1 MATLADSLTSSSARA
16 IRLRTRPDLESRQQR
31 YRGQVYWV
39 VKEPVGLNY
48 FRFHEE
54 EYAILQMLD
63 GQHSLDDIKE
73 EFERE
78 YAPQKLTFQ
87 DLQQFIGMLHRSGLV
102 VSESAG
108 QGWQLKHRRDERKQK
123 ELLGKLTNV
132 FAMRFRGI
140 DPERLLNFLFPYTR
154 WFFTRAAVIG
164 FLMLGLCALLLVAV
178 QNDIFRSRLPT
189 FHQFFAAHNW
199 IYMMTTMAV
208 VKVLHEFGHGLSCKY
223 FGGECHEMGV
233 MFLVFTPCLYC
244 NVSDS
249 WMLPNKW
256 SRAAIGAAGMYVELV
271 LATIA
276 TFIWWFSEPG
286 LLNHLALSVMFICS
300 VSTLVF
306 NGNPLLRFDG
316 YYILMDILEIP
327 NLRQK
332 ATEVLKRFLTHLC
345 LGIEPPENPFLP
357 DNNRFFFGLYTVAA
371 VIYRWVVM
379 FSILYFMNKILEPYG
394 LKVIGQMV
402 AVIGIIGLVIQ
413 PLIKLGKFF
422 YIPGRMHKVKRIRV
436 AITSTVLAAV
446 VGFMLLV
453 PLPYQIDCVFTVVP
467 RNAETV
473 VPQLPGQ
480 LTEVKVSPGDQV
492 QQGDLLARIDNFEL
506 RVEILD
512 LQGQIREEEAR
523 IETLRELQIH
533 ARPNQVALLG
543 GQIIQAEETL
553 QSYKE
558 SLAEKELELK
568 GLDIT
573 APVSGTVM
581 PVPPRQDADPGDG
594 RLPEWSGSLLDDK
607 NDRAT
612 VVPTDLICLI
622 GNPDQLDAE
631 LVIDQAFIDFVHDA
645 QKVELLLEGFPA
657 KPHPGKIVKIADNP
671 LETIP
676 PSLSGQS
683 GGGLDT
689 VMDETGQPK
698 PMNPSYAARV
708 PIEDWDVKLQH
719 GMRGKAKIHVEPQ
732 TLGRRLYRYLAR
744 TFHFEL

>member
-16 IRLRTRPDLESRQQR
+16 IRLRTRPDLESRRQR
-31 YRGQVYWV
+31 YRGQIYWV

-54 EYAILQMLD
+54 EYSILQMLD
-63 GQHSLDDIKE
+63 GQHSLEDIKE
-73 EFERE
+73 EFERDF
-78 YAPQKLTFQ
+78 APQKITFQ
-87 DLQQFIGMLHRSGLV
+87 DVQQFIGTLHRSGLV
-102 VSESAG
+102 ISDSAG
-108 QGWQLKHRRDERKQK
+108 QGWQLKQRRDERKRK

-140 DPERLLNFLFPYTR
+140 DPERLLNFLYPYTR
-154 WFFTRAAVIG
+154 WFFSKVAVLF
-164 FLMLGLCALLLVAV
+164 FLALGLCALLLVAV
-178 QNDIFRSRLPT
+178 QNDVFRARLPS
-189 FHQFFAAHNW
+189 FHQFFAPHNW
-199 IYMMTTMAV
+199 LYMMATMGI
-208 VKVLHEFGHGLSCKY
+208 VKVLHEFGHGLACKY

-249 WMLPNKW
+249 WMLPSKW
-256 SRAAIGAAGMYVELV
+256 NRAAIGAAGMYVELV
-271 LATIA
+271 LATFA

-316 YYILMDILEIP
+316 YYILMDVIEIP

-332 ATEVLKRFLTHLC
+332 ATDVLKRFLTHLC
-345 LGIEPPENPFLP
+345 LGIEQPENPFLP
-357 DNNRFFFGLYTVAA
+357 DTNRFFFGLYTVAA

-402 AVIGIIGLVIQ
+402 AAIGIVSLVVQ
-413 PLIKLGKFF
+413 PIVKMVKFF
-422 YIPGRMHKVKRIRV
+422 YVPGRMHKVKRHRV
-436 AITSTVLAAV
+436 AITVAV
-446 VGFMLLV
+446 VGAFIGFVTLV
-453 PLPYQIDCVFTVVP
+453 PMPYHIDCVFTVVP
-467 RNAETV
+467 QNAETV

-480 LTEVKVSPGDQV
+480 LVEVNVKPGQEV
-492 QQGDLLARIDNFEL
+492 VAGHVLARIDN
-506 RVEILD
+506 
-512 LQGQIREEEAR
+512 
-523 IETLRELQIH
+523 LQIH
-533 ARPNQVALLG
+533 IEIIELEGQVEEGKSRIDTLHQLQLAAVGNTTRLISD
-543 GQIIQAEETL
+543 QIIQAEHNL
-553 QSYKE
+553 VSLRE
-558 SLAEKELELK
+558 SLADKITERE
-568 GLDIT
+568 GLNIT
-573 APVSGTVM
+573 APIAGTVL
-581 PVPPRQDADPGDG
+581 PVPPRQNSDPGDG
-594 RLPEWSGSLLDDK
+594 RLPEWSGSLLDPK

-612 VVPTDLICLI
+612 VMTTDMICLI
-622 GNPDQLDAE
+622 GDPRKVAAE
-631 LVIDQAFIDFVHDA
+631 LVIDQSFIDFVKDGQH
-645 QKVELLLEGFPA
+645 VEILLEGFPGQ
-657 KPHPGKIVKIADNP
+657 PHDGNVDKIADNP

-689 VMDETGQPK
+689 VMDERGQPK
-698 PMNPSYAARV
+698 TMNPSYTARV
-708 PIEDWDVKLQH
+708 PIEGWEHNLQH

-744 TFHFEL
+744 TFHFDL